1 MVKPYMHYASRA
13 RGDADTGLQTDSDT
27 DRPPAAVFVAQRVAR
42 YLSLCADMEQAAPP
56 QDSAASQMEALSRA
70 FARNDESLRERTD
83 EVERLRGTLAEY
95 EELQSTLRTLPER
108 VEHEVMVP
116 LGKLAL
122 FPGQLRHTNEIMVLL
137 GDNYFALRSAS
148 QAAAI
153 TERRAEALRPQ
164 IGAAGGG
171 GSGSSSSCRSRLPFA

>member
-1 MVKPYMHYASRA
+1 MYLPRRTDIATRNSTAVMQEPR
-13 RGDADTGLQTDSDT
+13 DA
-27 DRPPAAVFVAQRVAR
+27 A
-42 YLSLCADMEQAAPP
+42 E
-56 QDSAASQMEALSRA
+56 QMEALSRA
-70 FARNDESLRERTD
+70 FARNDESLRERTE

-171 GSGSSSSCRSRLPFA
+171 GSSSSSCRSRLPFA

>member
-1 MVKPYMHYASRA
+1 M
-13 RGDADTGLQTDSDT
+13 
-27 DRPPAAVFVAQRVAR
+27 
-42 YLSLCADMEQAAPP
+42 
-56 QDSAASQMEALSRA
+56 
-70 FARNDESLRERTD
+70 
-83 EVERLRGTLAEY
+83 
-95 EELQSTLRTLPER
+95 
-108 VEHEVMVP
+108 P

-171 GSGSSSSCRSRLPFA
+171 GSSSSSCRSRLPFA